1 MKARLTI
8 WITSLTLLLGGCVS
22 EEPFENTYV
31 GNVEALWQ
39 MIDEHYCFL
48 TYKKQ
53 TLGVDWKE
61 VRGRYLA
68 ARLDTMN
75 AYNLFDHCA
84 AMLSELKDGHVN
96 LYSTADVGRNW
107 SWKEDYPKNLDIE
120 LRESY
125 LGTKYKIAGGLKYR
139 ILERERVDEE
149 GRTVKD
155 SVGYIVYESFSS
167 AVSHSCINEV
177 LYYFIKCKGIILD
190 IRGNGGGKLDNCDI
204 LSSHFFE
211 KKTHVGYMSHKTGK
225 GWDDFSSLEPEYITP
240 PDYIC
245 WLRPV
250 VVLTNRSCY
259 SAANTFVRN
268 MKHAPNVIVAGDC
281 TGGGGGMPFNAELP
295 CGWGLRFSACPQYD
309 AQGEVVEHG
318 ISPDVFCSLDDE
330 KAKEGKDSMIE
341 TALTLIE

>member
-8 WITSLTLLLGGCVS
+8 WMTGLMLLLAGCVS

-39 MIDEHYCFL
+39 LIDEHYCFL
-48 TYKKQ
+48 TYKKR

-61 VRGRYLA
+61 VRGRYVF

-107 SWKEDYPKNLDIE
+107 SWKEDYPKNLDVE
-120 LRESY
+120 VREAY
-125 LGTKYKIAGGLKYR
+125 LGTKYKIAGGLKYT
-139 ILERERVDEE
+139 ILERSRVTEE
-149 GRTVKD
+149 GKTVKD
-155 SVGYIVYESFSS
+155 SVGYVVYESFSS
-167 AVSHSCINEV
+167 AVSHSGINEV
-177 LYYFIKCKGIILD
+177 FYHFIDCKGIILD
-190 IRGNGGGKLDNCDI
+190 IRGNGGGNLDYCDI

-225 GWDDFSSLEPEYITP
+225 GWDDFSSPEPEYITP
-240 PDYIC
+240 PAYIL

-268 MKHAPNVIVAGDC
+268 MKRAPYVIVAGDR

-295 CGWGLRFSACPQYD
+295 CGWGVRFSACPEYD
-309 AQGEVVEHG
+309 AHGDVVEHG
-318 ISPDVFCSLDDE
+318 IDPDVVCSLDTE
-330 KAKEGKDSMIE
+330 KAKDGVDTMIE
-341 TALTLIE
+341 TALSLIE